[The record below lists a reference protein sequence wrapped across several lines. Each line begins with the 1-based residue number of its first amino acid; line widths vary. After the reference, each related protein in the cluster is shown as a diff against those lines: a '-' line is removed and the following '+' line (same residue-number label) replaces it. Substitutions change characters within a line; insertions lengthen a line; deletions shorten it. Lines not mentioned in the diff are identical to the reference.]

1 MKKIGAPLLGL
12 AKYIYY
18 TRHRD
23 QLQLPQAKTTKYQ
36 GSFRIN
42 GARAYNSLPRN
53 IRSASDFSIFKS
65 MAKRHFKRFCTES
78 H

>member
-23 QLQLPQAKTTKYQ
+23 QLQLLQAKTTKYQ